1 MNRNEPSTVSCF
13 GLLASRF
20 PVSTSEGDTIPK
32 PERALLWLDITE
44 DGSRGYAYDTG
55 HVGHVCSMSVKLADD
70 FGS

>member
-1 MNRNEPSTVSCF
+1 
-13 GLLASRF
+13 
-20 PVSTSEGDTIPK
+20 
-32 PERALLWLDITE
+32 LWLDITE